1 MRTQRDASPRFDT
14 VAIVGVGLIG
24 GSFALALKAAG
35 LCGQV
40 LGVGRGAA
48 NLEAARRLGVIDAI
62 AADPAAAAACDLV
75 MIATPVAQFERVLS
89 ALAPG
94 LRAGSL
100 VTDGGSTK
108 RDVVAAARAGLGKRI
123 AQFVPAH
130 PIAGGEKSG
139 AGEARADLFRGK
151 RVLLTPLQE
160 NSETAV
166 GRVRAAW
173 EACGATVTSMSAE
186 EHDSVLG
193 TVSHFP
199 HLLAYALAQD
209 VATRPNAAR
218 LFEIAGAGFRDFTRL
233 ASSNPEMWR
242 DICLANRDSMLAEL
256 DHFEKKLKEL
266 RGKLDDAAALEKLF
280 AEARDARDKWLNS
293 SS

>member
-1 MRTQRDASPRFDT
+1 MSGAAAARFER
-14 VAIVGVGLIG
+14 VAILGVGLIG
-24 GSFALALKAAG
+24 GSFALALKQAG
-35 LCGQV
+35 ACAHV
-40 LGVGRGAA
+40 VGAGRNRA
-48 NLEAARRLGVIDAI
+48 NLELARSRGILDSI
-62 AADPAAAAACDLV
+62 AADAVAAAHGADLIVLAA
-75 MIATPVAQFERVLS
+75 PVAQFHKLFQSIASVLG
-89 ALAPG
+89 PKT
-94 LRAGSL
+94 L

-139 AGEARADLFRGK
+139 AGEARAELFRGK

>member
-1 MRTQRDASPRFDT
+1 L
-14 VAIVGVGLIG
+14 GVGLIG
-24 GSFALALKAAG
+24 GSFALGLKAAG
-35 LCGQV
+35 ACGHV
-40 LGVGRGAA
+40 VGAGRNRA
-48 NLEAARRLGVIDAI
+48 NLELARERGILDSI
-62 AADPAAAAACDLV
+62 AADGVAAAHGADLV
-75 MIATPVAQFERVLS
+75 LLAAPVAQFQKLFQSISMVIG
-89 ALAPG
+89 PKT
-94 LRAGSL
+94 L

-108 RDVVAAARAGLGKRI
+108 RDVIAAARAGLGKKVG
-123 AQFVPAH
+123 QFVPAH
-130 PIAGGEKSG
+130 PIAGGERSG

-151 RVLLTPLQE
+151 RVLLTPLPE
-160 NSETAV
+160 NNESSVAK
-166 GRVRAAW
+166 VRAAW
-173 EACGATVTSMSAE
+173 EACGAGVAAMSAE

-209 VATRPNAAR
+209 VATRPNAVR

-242 DICLANRDSMLAEL
+242 DICMANKDSMLAEL
-256 DHFEKKLKEL
+256 DHFERKLKEMRL
-266 RGKLDDAAALEKLF
+266 KLEDGAALEKLF